1 MNQTTWPEAR
11 WSMLRRARP
20 RLHGCPRSADEDLL
34 HTKYPFGLR
43 RRLSRRCLSTSI
55 WPEGSSRP
63 KSREPRPRDKTAA
76 NEPSETSDVTRSPWP
91 VACCQ
96 IFTFVLSLS
105 GLRLCPLERA
115 SSAQDELHAMIS
127 LMARELVDRR
137 AARHHR
143 HSDRPRLGERLRVV
157 NHELVLKRVGV
168 NASDSFDQ
176 AQLRSGALKA
186 RLPID
191 LGRLHDQRV
200 AFPVSARS
208 ARPLSEPAGK
218 GRA

>member
-1 MNQTTWPEAR
+1 MVRTTELHSFHR
-11 WSMLRRARP
+11 RILRFTTPGRP
-20 RLHGCPRSADEDLL
+20 GAAAACYVALWRL
-34 HTKYPFGLR
+34 
-43 RRLSRRCLSTSI
+43 
-55 WPEGSSRP
+55 
-63 KSREPRPRDKTAA
+63 PRPDLHRLVISTFKAHQTAVGRPA
-76 NEPSETSDVTRSPWP
+76 RFWCSSYYSDVTRSPWP
-91 VACCQ
+91 VGFCQ
-96 IFTFVLSLS
+96 IIIFVLSLS

-115 SSAQDELHAMIS
+115 SSAQDELHATIS

-143 HSDRPRLGERLRVV
+143 HSDRPRLGAQLRVV

-168 NASDSFDQ
+168 NASESFDQ

-186 RLPID
+186 RLPVA